1 MDKLKYEWRK
11 EEKELYLPKKQ
22 PVFLDVP
29 KMCYL
34 TIDGEGDP
42 NEKAFQEHVAAL
54 YAAAYTI
61 RMLPKK
67 GLTSEGY
74 FEYTVYPLEGEWTT
88 KQRDAGP
95 LDKSLFAYKIMIR
108 QPEFV
113 NQKLFEEISSL
124 LEKKLS
130 NEQIQKLRLEEF
142 TEGPSIQMLHLGSYD
157 TEPASFA
164 QMEQF
169 ASDKGFER
177 VSKDHKEIYLSD
189 PRRTAPENLK
199 TVLRFAVKQK
209 L

>member
-1 MDKLKYEWRK
+1 MKYEWRK

-22 PVFLDVP
+22 PVFIDVP
-29 KMCYL
+29 KFGYL
-34 TIDGEGDP
+34 TIEGEGDP
-42 NEKAFQEHVAAL
+42 NKTDFQELVATL

-67 GLTSEGY
+67 GFTPDGY

-88 KQRDAGP
+88 KQRDSGP

-113 NQKLFEEISSL
+113 TQALFEEIKPL
-124 LEKKLS
+124 FEKKLPID
-130 NEQIQKLRLEEF
+130 QLRKLKLEEL

-157 TEPASFA
+157 SEPASFA

-169 ASDKGFER
+169 AAEQGLER